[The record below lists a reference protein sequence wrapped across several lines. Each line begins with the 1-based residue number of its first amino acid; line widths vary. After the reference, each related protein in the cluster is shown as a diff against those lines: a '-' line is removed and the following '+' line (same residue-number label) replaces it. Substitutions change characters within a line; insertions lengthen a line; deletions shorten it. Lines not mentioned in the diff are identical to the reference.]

1 MSSSAVKPLRLG
13 RSDFSALRLR
23 NCIYVDKTDFLC
35 ALCENDDKVL
45 LVRPRR
51 FGKSLLVSLF
61 RYGLREFQG
70 LKIEKTWT
78 DCTYNVV
85 RLDFSLAKDFSSLEQ
100 FLAQFNGMLADAVAE
115 AGLVIESAPG
125 DLVGSFQMLL
135 SRQPQSSL
143 VLLIDEY
150 DAPLTAHLDN
160 LELFEAVQ
168 QQLSRFYA
176 AVKSREG
183 CLRFFFMT
191 GISKFA
197 NTSIFS
203 SFNNLLDIS
212 LNPLYGTILGYT
224 EEEIL
229 EHFEPYLEKAQ
240 EELHLSRQECLC
252 ALREHYD
259 GFSLDVRA
267 QSRVYCPWSVLNL
280 FKFPSLGFQN
290 YWYASGGRP
299 TVLMKYLTGH
309 SLEEPLAYGVQ
320 KTVQLSELS
329 A

>member
-51 FGKSLLVSLF
+51 FGKSLLVSAFASLF

-85 RLDFSLAKDFSSLEQ
+85 RLDFSLTKDFSSLEQ

-125 DLVGSFQMLL
+125 DPVGSFQTLL

-150 DAPLTAHLDN
+150 DAPLTAPLDN
-160 LELFEAVQ
+160 RELFEAVQ

-183 CLRFFFMT
+183 CLRCT
-191 GISKFA
+191 HVG
-197 NTSIFS
+197 
-203 SFNNLLDIS
+203 
-212 LNPLYGTILGYT
+212 
-224 EEEIL
+224 
-229 EHFEPYLEKAQ
+229 
-240 EELHLSRQECLC
+240 C
-252 ALREHYD
+252 
-259 GFSLDVRA
+259 
-267 QSRVYCPWSVLNL
+267 QSRGAHRRHGKRQQKDQKSSGNKPDDH
-280 FKFPSLGFQN
+280 SLQRRC
-290 YWYASGGRP
+290 AHGGR
-299 TVLMKYLTGH
+299 
-309 SLEEPLAYGVQ
+309 SLWA
-320 KTVQLSELS
+320 S
-329 A
+329 